1 MKCGWMLGSTPARTV
16 DDALTALEAE
26 KPQKRQERWTE
37 VTMSILDKSRRA
49 CRVELQ
55 ALLKKK
61 KRHEKNSSRKSR
73 SLRVVG
79 TE

>member
-1 MKCGWMLGSTPARTV
+1 MVKCGWMLGSTPARTV

-55 ALLKKK
+55 ALLKKQK
-61 KRHEKNSSRKSR
+61 KTRKKFKSKK
-73 SLRVVG
+73 
-79 TE
+79 

>member
-61 KRHEKNSSRKSR
+61 KKTRKKFKSKK
-73 SLRVVG
+73 
-79 TE
+79 